1 MSQAESLTFDSVE
14 QLNEEKAAIKAAFG
28 RAAATYDKS
37 AAFQR
42 RVGHALLDL
51 EEEWSGKRVLDLG
64 CGTGYF
70 TEQLLHKGANVVA
83 LDLSEQMLDQARL
96 RCGGSAE
103 YVSGDAECL
112 PFDDDSFDIAFSSLA
127 LQWCNDLSI
136 PLRELRRVVKP
147 GGKVIFS
154 TLIDGSL
161 QELKQAWQLV
171 DLHQHVND
179 FLTLNQVKL
188 ALAQSGSQN
197 YTLECKPLVE
207 RYPSAMAL
215 MRDLK
220 GIGAT
225 HLSEGRN
232 AGLSGKARFSALEN
246 AYRAFQFEDGT
257 VPATYQVGFGAIH
270 ND

>member
-1 MSQAESLTFDSVE
+1 MSQAENFAFDNVE
-14 QLNEEKAAIKAAFG
+14 QLAEEKAAIKAAFG

-42 RVGHALLDL
+42 RVGNDLLKREAD
-51 EEEWSGKRVLDLG
+51 WTGKTVLDLG

-70 TEQLLHKGANVVA
+70 SEKLRDLGAHVVA
-83 LDLSEQMLDQARL
+83 LDLSEQMLEQARQ
-96 RCGGSAE
+96 RCGDSVR
-103 YVSGDAECL
+103 YVSGDAENL
-112 PFDDDSFDIAFSSLA
+112 PFDDNHFDAAFSSLA
-127 LQWCNDLSI
+127 LQWCQDLSV
-136 PLRELRRVVKP
+136 PLRELKRVVKP
-147 GGKVIFS
+147 SGKILFS
-154 TLIDGSL
+154 TLINGSL
-161 QELKQAWQLV
+161 HELKQAWQDV
-171 DLHQHVND
+171 DLHQHVNE
-179 FLTLNQVKL
+179 FLTLNQVNL
-188 ALAQSGSQN
+188 ALAQAGCQN

-232 AGLSGKARFSALEN
+232 AGLSGRARFTALEN
-246 AYRAFQFEDGT
+246 AYRKFQNEDGS